1 MKFAA
6 TTFFIL
12 GMLCVA
18 GLAADNAPGA
28 KEQAIS
34 IAELKRTDPVDFERE
49 ILPVLKNNCLACH
62 NQTKAKADLILE
74 TPQTILKGGESG
86 PAVVPGKSTESLI
99 LKVASHQDKPSMP
112 PRENKVAASNLTPEQ
127 LGLLKLW
134 IDQGA
139 KGEVRAPAPVDWQR
153 LPDAFNPI
161 YAVALS
167 QDGQLAACSRGNEIF
182 VYHVPS
188 QQLLTRLADPGL
200 TNDPGAAHRDL
211 VQSLAF
217 NPEGTLVVSG
227 SYREV
232 KLWRRQKSGQ
242 TLSVANADTNA
253 VNAIAVSP
261 DGKWLATAG
270 ADDLVKLWE
279 LPSCKPVRSLAG
291 HERAVTTLQFTTN
304 SARLCSGSVDKSVR
318 IWNVADG
325 SLISSTNTPAEVN
338 AVAWLAGDSQLISGH
353 SDNLIRVWQ
362 LSDTSSNAL
371 TLVKE
376 LKGHEGSITSLQP
389 VSRAGHQILSGST
402 DGTVRQ
408 WDAEKGEAVRVMK
421 HDAPITA
428 VAVRPDGKRFASASA
443 NNTAKL
449 WNAEDGKLVTE
460 LKGDRY
466 TQEAAAEVERCL
478 AVANSD
484 VAYRKSGVESAEKQN
499 QTQTDRLK
507 KGEEAFATADKTFNE
522 KKQALTSA
530 TDTKNTA
537 EKTLVDLNAEIKK
550 VTDDFTEADKTAKQA
565 TVEAKAA
572 AEKATQTKL
581 AADQSAQTKIQ
592 TEKVAAD
599 ATAIAARAKD
609 GAGTNTAGMAV
620 EAEAVAAK
628 ARAFAES
635 VAADAA
641 AKVKLAE
648 EMKIAAEKAIDA
660 VASRSLV
667 AGELRAAYV
676 RTTNSAP
683 QRLKEATDKLTSA
696 TNAFVAAE
704 KEFKKAEL
712 VRSTADNELQ
722 LAKNAAK
729 QASESLAAAK
739 AALQEAE
746 KDQKTKDAAVQTAK
760 KSAADSE
767 KPIRAL
773 SFSPDNLTLATGGDD
788 HLIHTW
794 SAETGAAFEVY
805 KGHTGIV
812 ACITFLSANQ
822 IASSGS
828 DRNVMMWNLNS
839 AWALERR
846 LGTGDGASPIVDRV
860 MAVRFSRDGQRLAT
874 GSGEP
879 SRSGEIKIWQ
889 IADGKLLSDLKNIHS
904 DSVLCLDFS
913 PNDQYLASGA
923 ADKFARVIE
932 VATGKIVKAFEGHTH
947 HVLGVSWKRDGRSLA
962 TAGADNV
969 VKVWDF
975 TTGERRKNIEGFNK
989 EVASINFIGVTDQA
1003 LTTSGDSQVRIVREN
1018 GDNVR
1023 TFTGAADYM
1032 YSGSATPDGKI
1043 VVAGGQD
1050 SVLRVWNGADGNLM
1064 VSFPAPAK

>member
-1 MKFAA
+1 MKFGP
-6 TTFFIL
+6 TTFLVFVLLRI
-12 GMLCVA
+12 VA
-18 GLAADNAPGA
+18 AAAVNAPGA
-28 KEQAIS
+28 KEPPIT
-34 IAELKRTDPVDFERE
+34 IATVKRTDPVDFERE

-99 LKVASHQDKPSMP
+99 LKVASHQEKPSMP

-188 QQLLTRLADPGL
+188 RQLLTRLADATL

-217 NPEGTLVVSG
+217 NPEGTLVASG

-232 KLWRRQKSGQ
+232 KLWRRQKNGQ
-242 TLSVANADTNA
+242 TLSVTNADTNA
-253 VNAIAVSP
+253 VIAIAVSP

-270 ADDLVKLWE
+270 SDTLIKLWE

-291 HERAVTTLQFTTN
+291 HEKPVTTLQFTTN
-304 SARLCSGSVDKSVR
+304 SARLCSGSTDKSLR

-325 SLISSTNTPAEVN
+325 SLLASTNTPAEVN
-338 AVAWLAGDSQLISGH
+338 AVTWLADDSQLISGH

-362 LSDTSSNAL
+362 FSDTPSNAI
-371 TLVKE
+371 TAVKE
-376 LKGHEGSITSLQP
+376 LKGHEGGITSLQP
-389 VSRAGHQILSGST
+389 LSRAGRQLLSGSS
-402 DGTVRQ
+402 DGTLRQ
-408 WDAEKGEAVRVMK
+408 WDVEKGEAVRVMK
-421 HDAPITA
+421 HDGPITA
-428 VAVRPDGKRFASASA
+428 VAIRPDGKRFASASA

-449 WNAEDGKLVTE
+449 WNAEDGKLVAE

-466 TQEAAAEVERCL
+466 TQETAAEADRCL
-478 AVANSD
+478 VVANSD

-537 EKTLVDLNAEIKK
+537 DKTLADLNAEIKK
-550 VTDDFTEADKTAKQA
+550 VTDDFTEADKAAKQA
-565 TVEAKAA
+565 AVEAKAA

-609 GAGTNTAGMAV
+609 AANTTGMAA

-628 ARAFAES
+628 ARAFADS
-635 VAADAA
+635 VAADAT
-641 AKVKLAE
+641 AKSKLAE

-660 VASRSLV
+660 VASRSLA
-667 AGELRAAYV
+667 AGELRAAYI

-704 KEFKKAEL
+704 KDFKKAEL
-712 VRSTADNELQ
+712 TRSTADNELQ

-739 AALQEAE
+739 TALQEAE
-746 KDQKTKDAAVQTAK
+746 KDQKTKEAAVQSAK

-788 HLIHTW
+788 RLIHTW

-805 KGHTGIV
+805 KGHTGTV
-812 ACITFLSANQ
+812 ACIAFLSANQ

-828 DRNVMMWNLNS
+828 DPNLMTWNLHA
-839 AWALERR
+839 AWSLERT
-846 LGTGDGASPIVDRV
+846 LGTGDGTSPLIDRV

-889 IADGKLLSDLKNIHS
+889 VGDGKLLSDLKNIHS

-932 VATGKIVKAFEGHTH
+932 LATGKIVKAFEGHTH